1 MEELCVELC
10 VCSNLLCV
18 CVCVGENVVCVW
30 KFVCQVG
37 ERDVSDKVAC
47 ERTVCSSL
55 CQRVVCVCCV
65 YESVVC
71 GSVCV
76 CVFKFVRERITFK
89 RI

>member
-1 MEELCVELC
+1 M
-10 VCSNLLCV
+10 
-18 CVCVGENVVCVW
+18 CVW

-55 CQRVVCVCCV
+55 CQRVVCVCVCCV
-65 YESVVC
+65 YESAVC

-76 CVFKFVRERITFK
+76 CSSLCVKELRLNELK
-89 RI
+89 RDMSVQGSV